1 MRQEYDRYTAAGLE
15 IIAIG
20 MGSPRRTAAFRRELK
35 LPFPMLS
42 DPRRVSYRA
51 YGLLKMS
58 IRREASIASAA
69 HFARNVV
76 RHGGAREPDQNM
88 LQLGGVFVV
97 DPQGIVRYAFRSA
110 RAHEYPTAEQLI
122 RVASHLPTP
131 QATPAMPPAI
141 SRTARDGS

>member
-15 IIAIG
+15 IVAIG
-20 MGSPRRTAAFRRELK
+20 MGSPRRTAAFRRELR
-35 LPFPMLS
+35 LPFPILA
-42 DPRRVSYRA
+42 DPRRASYSA

-58 IRREASIASAA
+58 LRREASIASAM
-69 HFARNVV
+69 HFARNVA

-88 LQLGGVFVV
+88 LQLGGIFVV

-110 RAHEYPTAEQLI
+110 RAHEYPTTEKLI

-131 QATPAMPPAI
+131 QAEPAMRAG
-141 SRTARDGS
+141 AD

>member
-20 MGSPRRTAAFRRELK
+20 MGSPRRTAAFRRELR
-35 LPFPMLS
+35 LPFPILS
-42 DPRRVSYRA
+42 DPRRASYSA

-58 IRREASIASAA
+58 LRREASIASAM
-69 HFARNVV
+69 HFARNVA
-76 RHGGAREPDQNM
+76 RHGGAHEPDQNM
-88 LQLGGVFVV
+88 LQLGGIFVV

-110 RAHEYPTAEQLI
+110 RAHEYPTTEKLI

-131 QATPAMPPAI
+131 QAEPAMRAG
-141 SRTARDGS
+141 AD

>member
-15 IIAIG
+15 IIVIG
-20 MGSPRRTAAFRRELK
+20 MGSPRRTAAFRRELQ

-51 YGLLKMS
+51 FGLLKMS
-58 IRREASIASAA
+58 LRREASIASAM
-69 HFARNVV
+69 HFARNAV

-88 LQLGGVFVV
+88 VQLGGVFVV
-97 DPQGIVRYAFRSA
+97 DPHGIVHYAFRSA
-110 RAHEYPTAEQLI
+110 RAHEYPTAEKLV

-131 QATPAMPPAI
+131 QVKPGILIGAE
-141 SRTARDGS
+141 